1 MKAVVLS
8 GGGSKGSY
16 QIGVWK
22 ALRKLHI
29 SYDIVTGTSVGAL
42 NGALMVQ
49 KKFHKA
55 MKLWKKINMK
65 LLFGD
70 MATDSS
76 EMKDIINMY
85 CNNFIKNGGMNVEIL
100 EELISK
106 CIDTNSFYSSDIDYG
121 LVTVNLSGK
130 KAVQIRKNKIPK
142 NKLVD
147 YLMASAS
154 CYPAFQKKDIDG
166 KKFIDGGMFDNLP
179 INLAIEMGADEVIAV
194 DLKAPG
200 VKRRVKK
207 KVPTITIK
215 PNNKLTNFLNF
226 NKQGSKRNILFGY
239 YDTMKVFNRY
249 YGKKYTFKKNKY
261 DYFNNEYQEV
271 FLQKVNEILNTE
283 ALLKIFSFNF
293 FDLSSLFLKLTEDLG
308 KLFNMEE
315 AKLYKYRSFHKKIL
329 KKVKKKNR
337 QYTRSQ
343 NNTIFIYNKIKE
355 NDLKYLRTKAI
366 LTPKEFLL
374 ALFLYVISEV

>member
-1 MKAVVLS
+1 MKAIVLS

-22 ALRKLHI
+22 ALKKLHV

-49 KKFHKA
+49 NKFHKA

-70 MATDSS
+70 GATDSS

-85 CNNFIKNGGMNVEIL
+85 CDNFIKNGGMDVEIL
-100 EELISK
+100 ENLISE
-106 CIDTNSFYSSDIDYG
+106 CIDTDSFYSSNIDYG

-130 KAVQIRKNKIPK
+130 KAVQLRKKEIPK
-142 NKLVD
+142 DKLVD

-166 KKFIDGGMFDNLP
+166 KKFVDGGVFDNLP
-179 INLAIEMGADEVIAV
+179 INLAVEMGADEVIAI
-194 DLKAPG
+194 DLCAPG

-226 NKQGSKRNILFGY
+226 NKNGSKRNILFGY

-249 YGKKYTFKKNKY
+249 YGKRYTFKKNKY
-261 DYFNNEYQEV
+261 DYFNGEYQEI
-271 FLQKVNEILNTE
+271 FIHKVNEILNTE
-283 ALLKIFSFNF
+283 TLLKIFSFDF
-293 FDLSSLFLKLTEDLG
+293 LDLSSLFLKLTEDLG

-315 AKLYKYRSFHKKIL
+315 ARLYKYRSFHKRIL
-329 KKVKKKNR
+329 NMISKKNR
-337 QYTRSQ
+337 KYTRSQ
-343 NNTIFIYNKIKE
+343 NNTIFIYNKIRE

-366 LTPKEFLL
+366 LTPREFVL